1 MNSFERDLARFNPH
15 VVFLNRG
22 DLPAPEE
29 MRWLCLERM
38 CMWYEI
44 ELITSAGENSGVYTL
59 DQFLP
64 AKRGV
69 IYIRKPGMIVRGRGP
84 YTYRGI
90 VFDAIYDPDNE
101 ELYDIGGMC
110 TQSGVNLDFL
120 RRLRDRED
128 VAVCLESLPPR
139 IEVRN
144 VERYLT
150 YIENAWHAYREK
162 GELFQMYARRE
173 VLNLITALLEE
184 TDGMMPC
191 DQEHTDLRRIR
202 RYIDEHYM
210 EKLDLSRL
218 AQQASMSREHL
229 CRTYRRS
236 YGMAPMEYLTSV
248 RLFHAQNLLVATDQK
263 IEWIVEQCGFSS
275 MQYFYQQFRRKNG
288 ISPAEFRRR
297 SRCV

>member
-15 VVFLNRG
+15 VLFLNMG
-22 DLPAPEE
+22 DFPAPEE
-29 MRWLCLERM
+29 IRWLWLERM

-69 IYIRKPGMIVRGRGP
+69 IYIRKPGMIVRGKGP

-101 ELYDIGGMC
+101 DLYGIGGMC
-110 TQSGVNLDFL
+110 MQSGVNIDFL

-144 VERYLT
+144 AEQYLIW
-150 YIENAWHAYREK
+150 IENILHAYQEK
-162 GELFQMYARRE
+162 RELFQLYARRE
-173 VLNLITALLEE
+173 LLNLITALLEE
-184 TDGMMPC
+184 TDRTICNG
-191 DQEHTDLRRIR
+191 QEQQDMLRIR
-202 RYIDEHYM
+202 RYIDRHYM
-210 EKLDLSRL
+210 EKLDLSRM
-218 AQQASMSREHL
+218 AQQASVSREHL
-229 CRTYRRS
+229 CRTFRRS
-236 YGMAPMEYLTSV
+236 YGMAPVEYLLSV
-248 RLFHAQNLLVATDQK
+248 RLFHAQHLLVTTDQK
-263 IEWIVEQCGFSS
+263 MEWIVEQCGFSS
-275 MQYFYQQFRRKNG
+275 MQYFYQQFRKKNG

-297 SRCV
+297 SRRM